1 MRLSLFR
8 LMVLFFFFSLSTQV
22 DAQTYQFDFKQER
35 YKFFSTLAFWGGSH
49 FYKSNR
55 PSGIISEFG
64 EIDTR
69 GLLGIDR
76 GAVFQDSPSADK
88 WSDYTLLASFSA
100 PIFLLAGDKVTNNE
114 TWSIAMMGL
123 QGFFI
128 ENGINQFAK
137 TLVGRPRPFL
147 FREGVSILNTDI
159 SKNSTESFFSGHTSS
174 SAYFSFF
181 TAKVFAD
188 THPNS
193 KWKPVVWGSAIAL
206 PAMTGYLRYK
216 AGKHFPTDVIVG
228 YGVGAAFGILVPEL
242 YKNKNFNLK
251 VGSDQIGLVYTF

>member
-1 MRLSLFR
+1 MESINLPRHW
-8 LMVLFFFFSLSTQV
+8 QV
-22 DAQTYQFDFKQER
+22 DPGRLYTGKEYQ
-35 YKFFSTLAFWGGSH
+35 YS
-49 FYKSNR
+49 
-55 PSGIISEFG
+55 I
-64 EIDTR
+64 
-69 GLLGIDR
+69 
-76 GAVFQDSPSADK
+76 
-88 WSDYTLLASFSA
+88 
-100 PIFLLAGDKVTNNE
+100 PIFL
-114 TWSIAMMGL
+114 
-123 QGFFI
+123 
-128 ENGINQFAK
+128 K
-137 TLVGRPRPFL
+137 TVQNL
-147 FREGVSILNTDI
+147 
-159 SKNSTESFFSGHTSS
+159 FFSGHTSS

-228 YGVGAAFGILVPEL
+228 YGVGAAFGILIPEL